1 MLPFVSIKD
10 FLLFSNPIKL
20 YCKDEGTHYIYTIPD
35 SKIFILPEDNEKL
48 ISKVQRL
55 SLADAKTIILYDK
68 GDLLCAGKV
77 YWALKAAG
85 FENIFILLGGVLLY
99 HDLGY
104 QVNTDPIPE
113 IELEE
118 QSYLPFNNSVLKVLC
133 EQKTKS
139 GYYQKIRADED
150 LPITTPRGDL
160 LETDVLNDIMKN
172 SNIKYKSG
180 KAIQVLGK
188 YAPII
193 ACVLLHIGENHV
205 SVILDSLEKVDKSY
219 YDDENAMGNLKAY
232 SVHESSSYIDA
243 STPIKPRKPKN
254 RRAGTVCGNCC
265 LF

>member
-1 MLPFVSIKD
+1 MSSFISIKD
-10 FLLFSNPIKL
+10 FLLLSNPTKL

-55 SLADAKTIILYDK
+55 SLADAKTIVLYDK
-68 GDLLCAGKV
+68 SDLLCAGKV

-99 HDLGY
+99 HDLGH
-104 QVNTDPIPE
+104 QVHTDPIPE

-118 QSYLPFNNSVLKVLC
+118 QSYLPFNNSVLKVVC

-150 LPITTPRGDL
+150 LPITTPRGEI
-160 LETDVLNDIMKN
+160 LENDVLNDVLKN
-172 SNIKYKSG
+172 SNIKYKTG

-193 ACVLLHIGENHV
+193 ACVLLHIGESHV
-205 SVILDSLEKVDKSY
+205 SVILDSSEKVDKSY
-219 YDDENAMGNLKAY
+219 YDDENSMGSLKAY
-232 SVHESSSYIDA
+232 SVLENSSYLNG
-243 STPIKPRKPKN
+243 STSVKPKKLKT
-254 RRAGTVCGNCC
+254 RRAGTVCGNCYII
-265 LF
+265 